1 MTRGGAADA
10 SGVSRDG
17 ERWIGSGW
25 IAPDVAEEF
34 PALGLRWTV
43 VPGSPRAT
51 PRIVRFQLEEL
62 SDAID
67 APRAIGLR
75 ERATVSAYRVF
86 GRQLGLDP
94 DVDRG
99 PLEAALVERMM
110 QGAFLP
116 QGLPADAC
124 TIATVETGVPIWAID
139 ADSLVGSLGIRVAM
153 PGEALGRGQRAV
165 PVARESLAIAD
176 ERGPLAALLET
187 PGPDVAPSRSAMATA
202 LFAISVPGAPWP
214 AVDEALWL
222 AGSIASERE

>member
-1 MTRGGAADA
+1 MTRGGPPDA
-10 SGVSRDG
+10 SGVPRDAEG
-17 ERWIGSGW
+17 RIGGGW

-34 PALGLRWTV
+34 PALALRWMV
-43 VPGSPRAT
+43 VPGT
-51 PRIVRFQLEEL
+51 PRSSPKIVRFQLEEL

-67 APRAIGLR
+67 ARRAIGLR

-110 QGAFLP
+110 RGAFLP

-124 TIATVETGVPIWAID
+124 TIAAVQTGVPVWAID
-139 ADSLVGSLGIRVAM
+139 ADALVGSLGIRVANA
-153 PGEALGRGQRAV
+153 GEALGRGRRAV
-165 PVARESLAIAD
+165 PVAEESLVIAD
-176 ERGPLAALLET
+176 ERGPLSALLEF
-187 PGPDVAPSRSAMATA
+187 PGPDVAPRPRGMATA
-202 LFAISVPGAPWP
+202 LFAISVPGAPWH

-222 AGSIASERE
+222 AGSIASERG